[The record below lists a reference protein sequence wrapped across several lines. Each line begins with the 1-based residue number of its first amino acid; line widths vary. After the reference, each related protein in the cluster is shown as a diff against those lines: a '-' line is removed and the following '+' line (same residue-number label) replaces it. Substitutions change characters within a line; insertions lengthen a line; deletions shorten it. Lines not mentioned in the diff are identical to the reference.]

1 MRQAEIEGLQA
12 ALRAEHSAIWG
23 YGIVGA
29 SVGPETRQAVR
40 DVDAAHR
47 VARDELADLIR
58 LRRVDPDSA
67 EVSYELP
74 FPVADPAGG
83 LQLAAFLEAGV
94 AKGYAFAISQAVSQ
108 RAKAFSLSALVD
120 AALRQTTWRQ
130 LSGSTPLSPE
140 FPGL

>member
-1 MRQAEIEGLQA
+1 
-12 ALRAEHSAIWG
+12 
-23 YGIVGA
+23 
-29 SVGPETRQAVR
+29 
-40 DVDAAHR
+40 
-47 VARDELADLIR
+47 VARDELTDLIR

-67 EVSYELP
+67 EVSYEFP